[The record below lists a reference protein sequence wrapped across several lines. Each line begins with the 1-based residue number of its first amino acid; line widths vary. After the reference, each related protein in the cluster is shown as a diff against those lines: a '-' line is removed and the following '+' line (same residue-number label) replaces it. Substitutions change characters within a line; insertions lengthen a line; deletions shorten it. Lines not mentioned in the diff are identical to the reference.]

1 MPPRQGWGSDASHLW
16 VPRAEDG
23 PPGPCCGETEWAV
36 PSKKCLERT
45 NSTAIRQ
52 GSDARRPVVFNS
64 GLLWGDAMSH
74 PSCSQEASRG
84 DRSASALGGRLHG
97 LDLLRGVAMTLG
109 VVLHASIPFTRV
121 DAPWVFQV
129 ETSNPAYDLSFVAIH
144 GFRMPLFFLLAGFF
158 AHFQQGRL
166 GPTPFL
172 LQRLLRIGLPF
183 VVGMVTLVPWMLSMA
198 LKDPTLLFA
207 FLREHDI
214 PVNEGKP
221 TLASIRYLPTYHLW
235 FLEVLLICYV
245 LAWMQPASKS
255 GSTSRTTGGPTVLAR
270 GLRAVW
276 PISLLVFPTAACFRG
291 ARLGEGVPFLDY
303 ATVVLEPSILVFS
316 LGFFVVGWRL
326 FGDPEARRELIGRHG
341 AFLITGIVALLIL
354 LGLRWHI
361 LGKGMRATGL
371 EEGVGL
377 VAEGMVA
384 WFLTLGLFAWGLH
397 GVGRP
402 IWWARYFADASYWI
416 YLIHLPLLFWL
427 QIYTR
432 TWPIPDAVK
441 FFLWVGV
448 VTAMGLL
455 SYHFLVRRTWIGWV
469 LNGHRARAS
478 HQA

>member
-1 MPPRQGWGSDASHLW
+1 
-16 VPRAEDG
+16 
-23 PPGPCCGETEWAV
+23 
-36 PSKKCLERT
+36 
-45 NSTAIRQ
+45 
-52 GSDARRPVVFNS
+52 
-64 GLLWGDAMSH
+64 MSH
-74 PSCSQEASRG
+74 PSCSEEASTG
-84 DRSASALGGRLHG
+84 DRSASGIEGRLHG

-121 DAPWVFQV
+121 DVPWVFQV

-158 AHFQQGRL
+158 AHLQQERL
-166 GPTPFL
+166 GSTPFL

-183 VVGMVTLVPWMLSMA
+183 LVGMVTLVPWMLSMA
-198 LKDPTLLFA
+198 LQDPTDLFA
-207 FLREHDI
+207 FLRAHDI
-214 PVNEGKP
+214 PVTEGKP

-235 FLEVLLICYV
+235 FLEVLLFCYV
-245 LAWMQPASKS
+245 LAWMQTASKP
-255 GSTSRTTGGPTVLAR
+255 GSASPPAGGVTVLAR

-276 PISLLVFPTAACFRG
+276 PISFLVLPTAACFRG

-303 ATVVLEPSILVFS
+303 ATVVPDPSILVFS
-316 LGFFVVGWRL
+316 LGFFVMGWRL
-326 FGDPEARRELIGRHG
+326 FGDPGARRELLKRRG
-341 AFLITGIVALLIL
+341 AFLVTGIVALLIL
-354 LGLRWHI
+354 LGLRWKI
-361 LGKGMRATGL
+361 FGKGMQITGL

-384 WFLTLGLFAWGLH
+384 WFLTLGLFAWGLRV
-397 GVGRP
+397 VGRP

-427 QIYTR
+427 QIHTR
-432 TWPIPDAVK
+432 TWPIADAVK

-448 VTAMGLL
+448 VTGIGLL
-455 SYHFLVRRTWIGWV
+455 SYHFLVRRTWIGWI